1 MYDIQHCFICRPQ
14 IPLCRRMLGSKPG
27 QLRLHHDC
35 QLFRSAK
42 CRSEMKRKKA
52 IFLILGSD
60 MQKPYK
66 SKKTDLISLG
76 SEKFLKQSRRTLLQT
91 LELYLTQQ
99 RRPVTLSTLQKIQ
112 SPVKKWP
119 SSRVRRRSLAGRVRR
134 DSIGRVRRCSV
145 NRLRLAQLIWCQA
158 SFNGDP
164 QVQISA
170 RQYALFSLLLMFIK
184 LVFFY
189 NFLVCIS

>member
-1 MYDIQHCFICRPQ
+1 MLHLPPSDSIVSEDVDIEPWTVATTS
-14 IPLCRRMLGSKPG
+14 LTVSYSVL
-27 QLRLHHDC
+27 LDAE
-35 QLFRSAK
+35 AK
-42 CRSEMKRKKA
+42 WSEKKT
-52 IFLILGSD
+52 IFLILWSE

-66 SKKTDLISLG
+66 SNKTNLISLG

-99 RRPVTLSTLQKIQ
+99 RRLVTLSTLQETQ

-145 NRLRLAQLIWCQA
+145 NRVRLAQLIWCGVEHGTVY
-158 SFNGDP
+158 SGTG
-164 QVQISA
+164 
-170 RQYALFSLLLMFIK
+170 
-184 LVFFY
+184 
-189 NFLVCIS
+189 